1 MSNKKTKFLI
11 AGGFVIG
18 VTALAGSLFLVTRMS
33 TDGPANES
41 AADAVTA
48 RTKKKRRVYK
58 PRYKWRS
65 VRNRHW
71 QIISSKFEEPEKTDA
86 REGNRGSCSP
96 GMVQVKGRMLQEK
109 VTNPYAAERIET
121 AQLTTCTDWIQRK
134 YPERCAKFDRKKWL
148 KISEEYERKPM
159 KFCIDRYEYPNKRG
173 QYPLIFVSWYEARD
187 MCKEQGKRLCNE
199 DEWTFACEGEE
210 GRPYPYG
217 DGYTRS
223 AKTCITDQQWTPYNE
238 KSMIPRDGDAAGNE
252 MDRLWK
258 GKRSGRQKRCRSVFG
273 VYDMT
278 GNIDEWTRTTRSHG
292 LKSILKGG
300 YWGPVRTRCR
310 PSTRSHDENHTFYQ
324 QGFRCCTDH
333 GKKLKQGSARDNS
346 AAAPLP
352 RELR

>member
-1 MSNKKTKFLI
+1 
-11 AGGFVIG
+11 
-18 VTALAGSLFLVTRMS
+18 
-33 TDGPANES
+33 
-41 AADAVTA
+41 
-48 RTKKKRRVYK
+48 
-58 PRYKWRS
+58 
-65 VRNRHW
+65 
-71 QIISSKFEEPEKTDA
+71 
-86 REGNRGSCSP
+86 
-96 GMVQVKGRMLQEK
+96 MVEAKGRMLQEK

-121 AQLTTCTDWIQRK
+121 QQLATCTDWIQKK
-134 YPERCAKFDRKKWL
+134 YPERCAKFDRDKWL
-148 KISEEYERKPM
+148 KISEGYERKPM
-159 KFCIDRYEYPNKRG
+159 HFCIDRYEYPNKRG

-217 DGYTRS
+217 NGYTRD
-223 AKTCITDQQWTPYNE
+223 ARICVTDQQWKPYNE

-258 GKRSGRQKRCRSVFG
+258 GKRSGQQKRCRSVLG

-278 GNIDEWTRTTRSHG
+278 GNIDEWTRTSRSHG

-324 QGFRCCTDH
+324 QGFRCCSDQ
-333 GKKLKQGSARDNS
+333 GKKLKRGGDRGNS
-346 AAAPLP
+346 VSVPLP
-352 RELR
+352 REPR